1 MQQQA
6 ETSEHKRVVALAVDA
21 SPHSENAFDC
31 KFLIVLSCVCVFRV
45 FFFFLLLLLLFCFCF
60 CFCFCFVFSLIINA
74 TENVAVGNKRYI
86 PPHSKTGH

>member
-45 FFFFLLLLLLFCFCF
+45 FFFFFF
-60 CFCFCFVFSLIINA
+60 FSLIIKA
-74 TENVAVGNKRYI
+74 TENVAVGNKRHI
-86 PPHSKTGH
+86 VPHSKTGH